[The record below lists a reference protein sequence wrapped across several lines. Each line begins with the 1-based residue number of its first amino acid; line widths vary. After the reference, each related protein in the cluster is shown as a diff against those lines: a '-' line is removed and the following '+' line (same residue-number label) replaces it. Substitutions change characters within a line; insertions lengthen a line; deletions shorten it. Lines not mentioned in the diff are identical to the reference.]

1 MQVTIGLAQTKH
13 PEDGDVIALV
23 ERFAAEAH
31 SRGVDMLVV
40 PESLMSRYEK
50 EAEAFVREAEPV
62 DGAFATAL
70 DKVAAR
76 YGLWMVYTLNER
88 NPKGNP
94 FNTAIIVDS
103 TGTKRGIYRKIH
115 LFDTDFTHES
125 DRMSAGSAL
134 FEPIDTPFGKIGLAI
149 CYDLRFPEQARAAAL
164 AGCDI
169 LIYPAAWVSGNTK
182 AEQWHTLLAARA
194 IENEMFVVGV
204 SRADEGYIGQSAI
217 ANPYGILVAQGGT
230 GEELVTATIDTSLRE
245 EALSR
250 MPVFFH
256 RRTDLY

>member
-31 SRGVDMLVV
+31 SRGVDMLVF

-134 FEPIDTPFGKIGLAI
+134 FEPIDTPRSATI
-149 CYDLRFPEQARAAAL
+149 C
-164 AGCDI
+164 
-169 LIYPAAWVSGNTK
+169 VSPSKPVRQRSRGATSSSI
-182 AEQWHTLLAARA
+182 QPLGSRA
-194 IENEMFVVGV
+194 IPRPSNGIRC
-204 SRADEGYIGQSAI
+204 SRRA
-217 ANPYGILVAQGGT
+217 
-230 GEELVTATIDTSLRE
+230 R
-245 EALSR
+245 SR
-250 MPVFFH
+250 M
-256 RRTDLY
+256 RCSW

>member
-31 SRGVDMLVV
+31 ARGVDVLVF

-50 EAEAFVREAEPV
+50 EAEAFVREAEPA

-70 DKVAAR
+70 DAIAAR
-76 YGLWMVYTLNER
+76 YGLWIVYTLNER
-88 NPKGNP
+88 NPEGNP

-125 DRMSAGSAL
+125 DRMSAGS
-134 FEPIDTPFGKIGLAI
+134 
-149 CYDLRFPEQARAAAL
+149 DLLR
-164 AGCDI
+164 
-169 LIYPAAWVSGNTK
+169 
-182 AEQWHTLLAARA
+182 
-194 IENEMFVVGV
+194 
-204 SRADEGYIGQSAI
+204 SAF
-217 ANPYGILVAQGGT
+217 
-230 GEELVTATIDTSLRE
+230 S
-245 EALSR
+245 
-250 MPVFFH
+250 
-256 RRTDLY
+256 

>member
-31 SRGVDMLVV
+31 SRGVDMLVF

-149 CYDLRFPEQARAAAL
+149 ATIC
-164 AGCDI
+164 
-169 LIYPAAWVSGNTK
+169 VSPSKPVRQRSRGATSSSI
-182 AEQWHTLLAARA
+182 QPLGSRA
-194 IENEMFVVGV
+194 IPRPSNGIRC
-204 SRADEGYIGQSAI
+204 SRRA
-217 ANPYGILVAQGGT
+217 
-230 GEELVTATIDTSLRE
+230 R
-245 EALSR
+245 SR
-250 MPVFFH
+250 M
-256 RRTDLY
+256 RCSW

>member
-31 SRGVDMLVV
+31 SRGVDMLVF
-40 PESLMSRYEK
+40 PESLMSRDEK

-169 LIYPAAWVSGNTK
+169 LIYPAAWVSGNT
-182 AEQWHTLLAARA
+182 LLAARA

-204 SRADEGYIGQSAI
+204 SRVDEGYIGQSAI

-256 RRTDLY
+256 RRTDIY

>member
-31 SRGVDMLVV
+31 SRGVDMLVF

-50 EAEAFVREAEPV
+50 EAEAFVREAESV

-149 CYDLRFPEQARAAAL
+149 CYPRGSARGVRHPYLSSRLGLGQYQGRAMAYAAC
-164 AGCDI
+164 G
-169 LIYPAAWVSGNTK
+169 
-182 AEQWHTLLAARA
+182 AR
-194 IENEMFVVGV
+194 
-204 SRADEGYIGQSAI
+204 D
-217 ANPYGILVAQGGT
+217 
-230 GEELVTATIDTSLRE
+230 RE
-245 EALSR
+245 
-250 MPVFFH
+250 
-256 RRTDLY
+256 

>member
-23 ERFAAEAH
+23 ERFAAEAR
-31 SRGVDMLVV
+31 SRGVDMLVF

-70 DKVAAR
+70 DRVAAR

-88 NPKGNP
+88 NPKDNP

-125 DRMSAGSAL
+125 DRMSAGRAL
-134 FEPIDTPFGKIGLAI
+134 FDPIDTPFGKIGLAI
-149 CYDLRFPEQARAAAL
+149 CYDLRFPEQARAAA
-164 AGCDI
+164 DRK
-169 LIYPAAWVSGNTK
+169 S
-182 AEQWHTLLAARA
+182 
-194 IENEMFVVGV
+194 VV
-204 SRADEGYIGQSAI
+204 
-217 ANPYGILVAQGGT
+217 
-230 GEELVTATIDTSLRE
+230 
-245 EALSR
+245 
-250 MPVFFH
+250 
-256 RRTDLY
+256 

>member
-31 SRGVDMLVV
+31 SRGVDMLVF

-103 TGTKRGIYRKIH
+103 TGTKRGDLPQDSPVRYRFHSRIRSH
-115 LFDTDFTHES
+115 
-125 DRMSAGSAL
+125 
-134 FEPIDTPFGKIGLAI
+134 
-149 CYDLRFPEQARAAAL
+149 
-164 AGCDI
+164 
-169 LIYPAAWVSGNTK
+169 VSG
-182 AEQWHTLLAARA
+182 
-194 IENEMFVVGV
+194 
-204 SRADEGYIGQSAI
+204 
-217 ANPYGILVAQGGT
+217 
-230 GEELVTATIDTSLRE
+230 
-245 EALSR
+245 
-250 MPVFFH
+250 
-256 RRTDLY
+256 

>member
-23 ERFAAEAH
+23 ERFAAEAR
-31 SRGVDMLVV
+31 SRRVDVLVF

-50 EAEAFVREAEPV
+50 EAEAFVREAEPA
-62 DGAFATAL
+62 DGAFSTAL
-70 DKVAAR
+70 DAIAAR

-88 NPKGNP
+88 NPQGNP

-204 SRADEGYIGQSAI
+204 SRADEGYICLL
-217 ANPYGILVAQGGT
+217 Y
-230 GEELVTATIDTSLRE
+230 TSDAADE
-245 EALSR
+245 
-250 MPVFFH
+250 
-256 RRTDLY
+256 